1 MSPLSLA
8 APCPGHISQFL
19 HLATGDLFPPPVS
32 APRRLSLT
40 RNIIRLFVPGQIASL
55 LQTHPP
61 RASSNK
67 KYFQTRAATKLY
79 QGAKGGLRK
88 REN

>member
-8 APCPGHISQFL
+8 APCPGHISQFS

-40 RNIIRLFVPGQIASL
+40 RNIIRLFVPGQIASF
-55 LQTHPP
+55 T
-61 RASSNK
+61 ANSSPSS
-67 KYFQTRAATKLY
+67 L
-79 QGAKGGLRK
+79 
-88 REN
+88 E